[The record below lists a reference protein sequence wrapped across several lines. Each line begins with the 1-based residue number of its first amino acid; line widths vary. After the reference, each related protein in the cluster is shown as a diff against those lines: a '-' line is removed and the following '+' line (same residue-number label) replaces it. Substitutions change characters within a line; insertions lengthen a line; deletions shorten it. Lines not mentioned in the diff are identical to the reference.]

1 MLHHGKLWL
10 MALCALSVPAVAS
23 DAYSDDTEL
32 FIYDFSKAGDYRPK
46 VLIIF
51 DNSGSMAE
59 TMALEREKYNPATVY
74 PALNRDPDTS
84 NSRNYIYYSAVVM
97 CQPSIVLS
105 AFSRQH
111 QCLRLIKDPLST
123 VGYFQSQV
131 WTYVY
136 SSYRNGLPR
145 QGDWRTISGEYED
158 DITIVDCKQDIQNRN
173 PANPFNGTLEVGAV
187 GDGYPVDKTSNTRG
201 EVVLHR

>member
-59 TMALEREKYNPATVY
+59 TMELEREKYNPATVY

-84 NSRNYIYYSAVVM
+84 NSRNYIYYSTDGSVPAINSSRRFRD
-97 CQPSIVLS
+97 SIN
-105 AFSRQH
+105 A
-111 QCLRLIKDPLST
+111 CA
-123 VGYFQSQV
+123 
-131 WTYVY
+131 
-136 SSYRNGLPR
+136 SS
-145 QGDWRTISGEYED
+145 
-158 DITIVDCKQDIQNRN
+158 
-173 PANPFNGTLEVGAV
+173 
-187 GDGYPVDKTSNTRG
+187 KTP
-201 EVVLHR
+201 